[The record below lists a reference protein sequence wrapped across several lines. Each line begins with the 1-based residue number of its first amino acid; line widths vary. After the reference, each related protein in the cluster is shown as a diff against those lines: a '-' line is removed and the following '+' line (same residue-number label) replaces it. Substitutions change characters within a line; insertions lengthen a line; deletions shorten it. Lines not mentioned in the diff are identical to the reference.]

1 MADFTP
7 VVTARGL
14 TKSFVGADG
23 EHIEALS
30 DLTLSMPPNV
40 IVSLVGVDG
49 AGKTTFMRHITGLM
63 KADSGELSV
72 LGINPATD
80 SQAVQD
86 RISYMPQAFGLYEDL
101 SVSENLDLY
110 ADLHGVPE
118 AKRKERYPE
127 LLAMADLAR
136 YLDRPAGKLSGG
148 MKQKLGLICS
158 LVRTPDLL
166 LLDEPSVGVDPLS
179 RRDLWE
185 IVSKLVS
192 RQRISVLWATSY
204 MDEAENSDY
213 VFLLHGG
220 KLIREGKPKE
230 MTLESAGL
238 TYFATPEHGEAPRFL
253 QTAFYDRLDLTT
265 DAVPQGG
272 DVRIIAKEGVTQ
284 AQLDAVAPRT
294 NLRPRPPEFEDTF
307 MREIVKGEDPRLPNP
322 APIESH
328 RASDGDVAPVI
339 IVKDL
344 VCGLLPATS
353 GLVQVD
359 GLNLRTARA
368 EARGHVGYVAQKFSL
383 YRNLSVRENLEFFG
397 GAYGLRGKHLEERI
411 EHVIREFHLNAD
423 DIAGKIPAGMQRR
436 LAIAAAM
443 IHEPA
448 ILFLDEP
455 TSGLDPLARRAFW
468 RIITQLASQGRTM
481 IVTTH
486 FMEEAEYCDRI
497 AIQDK
502 GEMLALGTPAEV
514 RKLGGENCVDM
525 NSAFIAIV
533 ENSREK
539 RGYTR

>member
-238 TYFATPEHGEAPRFL
+238 TYFRRRSTVKRPGSCRPRSM
-253 QTAFYDRLDLTT
+253 TGWTHDRRR
-265 DAVPQGG
+265 AAGG

-284 AQLDAVAPRT
+284 AQLDAVAPARIFARDLQ
-294 NLRPRPPEFEDTF
+294 NLKTP
-307 MREIVKGEDPRLPNP
+307 
-322 APIESH
+322 S
-328 RASDGDVAPVI
+328 
-339 IVKDL
+339 
-344 VCGLLPATS
+344 CGRS
-353 GLVQVD
+353 
-359 GLNLRTARA
+359 
-368 EARGHVGYVAQKFSL
+368 
-383 YRNLSVRENLEFFG
+383 
-397 GAYGLRGKHLEERI
+397 
-411 EHVIREFHLNAD
+411 
-423 DIAGKIPAGMQRR
+423 
-436 LAIAAAM
+436 
-443 IHEPA
+443 
-448 ILFLDEP
+448 
-455 TSGLDPLARRAFW
+455 
-468 RIITQLASQGRTM
+468 
-481 IVTTH
+481 
-486 FMEEAEYCDRI
+486 
-497 AIQDK
+497 
-502 GEMLALGTPAEV
+502 
-514 RKLGGENCVDM
+514 
-525 NSAFIAIV
+525 
-533 ENSREK
+533 
-539 RGYTR
+539 

>member
-307 MREIVKGEDPRLPNP
+307 MREI
-322 APIESH
+322 
-328 RASDGDVAPVI
+328 
-339 IVKDL
+339 
-344 VCGLLPATS
+344 
-353 GLVQVD
+353 
-359 GLNLRTARA
+359 
-368 EARGHVGYVAQKFSL
+368 
-383 YRNLSVRENLEFFG
+383 
-397 GAYGLRGKHLEERI
+397 
-411 EHVIREFHLNAD
+411 
-423 DIAGKIPAGMQRR
+423 
-436 LAIAAAM
+436 
-443 IHEPA
+443 
-448 ILFLDEP
+448 
-455 TSGLDPLARRAFW
+455 
-468 RIITQLASQGRTM
+468 GRTM
-481 IVTTH
+481 EQAGADV
-486 FMEEAEYCDRI
+486 EYLWCSGDPDSLDGVVIPAIRCAVCDGTSPHGTAPLGHRTKKVSI
-497 AIQDK
+497 CKALRRRKYYGSSTRHGTNRTLLQDK
-502 GEMLALGTPAEV
+502 LFEV
-514 RKLGGENCVDM
+514 RRNC
-525 NSAFIAIV
+525 SIKK
-533 ENSREK
+533 S
-539 RGYTR
+539 TRYRL

>member
-23 EHIEALS
+23 ERIDALS

-118 AKRKERYPE
+118 SKRKERYPE

-192 RQRISVLWATSY
+192 KQRISVLWATSY

-220 KLIREGKPKE
+220 RLIREGKPKE

-253 QTAFYDRLDLTT
+253 QTALYDRLDLTT

-344 VCGLLPATS
+344 VRKFGDFTAVKSTSFSVKPGEIFGLLGPNGAGKTVTFRILCGLLPATS

-397 GAYGLRGKHLEERI
+397 
-411 EHVIREFHLNAD
+411 
-423 DIAGKIPAGMQRR
+423 RR
-436 LAIAAAM
+436 LWA
-443 IHEPA
+443 P
-448 ILFLDEP
+448 
-455 TSGLDPLARRAFW
+455 RK
-468 RIITQLASQGRTM
+468 AS
-481 IVTTH
+481 
-486 FMEEAEYCDRI
+486 
-497 AIQDK
+497 
-502 GEMLALGTPAEV
+502 
-514 RKLGGENCVDM
+514 
-525 NSAFIAIV
+525 
-533 ENSREK
+533 
-539 RGYTR
+539 RGAD

>member
-23 EHIEALS
+23 EHIDALS

-72 LGINPATD
+72 LGINPAMD

-220 KLIREGKPKE
+220 KLIREGKPK
-230 MTLESAGL
+230 
-238 TYFATPEHGEAPRFL
+238 
-253 QTAFYDRLDLTT
+253 
-265 DAVPQGG
+265 
-272 DVRIIAKEGVTQ
+272 
-284 AQLDAVAPRT
+284 
-294 NLRPRPPEFEDTF
+294 
-307 MREIVKGEDPRLPNP
+307 
-322 APIESH
+322 
-328 RASDGDVAPVI
+328 
-339 IVKDL
+339 
-344 VCGLLPATS
+344 
-353 GLVQVD
+353 
-359 GLNLRTARA
+359 
-368 EARGHVGYVAQKFSL
+368 
-383 YRNLSVRENLEFFG
+383 
-397 GAYGLRGKHLEERI
+397 
-411 EHVIREFHLNAD
+411 
-423 DIAGKIPAGMQRR
+423 
-436 LAIAAAM
+436 
-443 IHEPA
+443 
-448 ILFLDEP
+448 
-455 TSGLDPLARRAFW
+455 
-468 RIITQLASQGRTM
+468 
-481 IVTTH
+481 
-486 FMEEAEYCDRI
+486 
-497 AIQDK
+497 
-502 GEMLALGTPAEV
+502 
-514 RKLGGENCVDM
+514 
-525 NSAFIAIV
+525 
-533 ENSREK
+533 
-539 RGYTR
+539 